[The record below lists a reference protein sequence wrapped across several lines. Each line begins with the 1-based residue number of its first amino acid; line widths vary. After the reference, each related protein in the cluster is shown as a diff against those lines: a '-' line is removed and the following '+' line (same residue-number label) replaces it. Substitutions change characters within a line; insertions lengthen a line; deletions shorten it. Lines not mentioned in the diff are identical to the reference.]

1 MRKYDVFE
9 DRAVASVRLCLGGT
23 SPCVRRMFFRGFPR
37 KRRCSRRKR
46 RVFARLRQ
54 GPTVL
59 RVFSLFLYTKI
70 SRYLPPCAAAIWHRA
85 NAVNRGSTCGR
96 IVSLLICKNCEK
108 TCKKVGGP
116 TFLKIAVSF
125 PCKTAKKYTQRTHGH
140 VAQGVRKT
148 VIVSMKSW
156 QVMGEVLC
164 WEIAFRCLEVVL
176 AK

>member
-1 MRKYDVFE
+1 ME
-9 DRAVASVRLCLGGT
+9 S
-23 SPCVRRMFFRGFPR
+23 
-37 KRRCSRRKR
+37 
-46 RVFARLRQ
+46 
-54 GPTVL
+54 
-59 RVFSLFLYTKI
+59 
-70 SRYLPPCAAAIWHRA
+70 
-85 NAVNRGSTCGR
+85 
-96 IVSLLICKNCEK
+96 
-108 TCKKVGGP
+108 P

-125 PCKTAKKYTQRTHGH
+125 PCKTAKKHTQRTHGH